1 MNWQT
6 SAKDIIHL
14 FIELNGY
21 RLGFYQIT
29 DLLSELQMSHE
40 VASNATP
47 KHGHSKT
54 LESTQRKLKGAL
66 GDIGTKRE
74 EGVFEERRS
83 SAPRTES
90 KRRAVRFTETENN
103 FRPFLGNK
111 NRSISVDETLV
122 REETF
127 ASKSPIVRSIGPF
140 LRKPECFDDEPPQP
154 KH

>member
-1 MNWQT
+1 M
-6 SAKDIIHL
+6 IHL

-21 RLGFYQIT
+21 RLGFYQIK

-40 VASNATP
+40 IANNATP
-47 KHGHSKT
+47 KHGHSKS
-54 LESTQRKLKGAL
+54 LESTQRKLKVAL
-66 GDIGTKRE
+66 GDIGTKKE
-74 EGVFEERRS
+74 EDLFEERRPS
-83 SAPRTES
+83 TPLTES

-111 NRSISVDETLV
+111 KRSISVDETHV
-122 REETF
+122 REEAF
-127 ASKSPIVRSIGPF
+127 ASNSPIVRSIGPF